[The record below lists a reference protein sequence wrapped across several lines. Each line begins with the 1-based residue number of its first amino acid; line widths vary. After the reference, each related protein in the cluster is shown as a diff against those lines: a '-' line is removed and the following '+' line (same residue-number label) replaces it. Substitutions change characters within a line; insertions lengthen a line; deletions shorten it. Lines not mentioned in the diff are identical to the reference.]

1 MYTINRER
9 VVIRV
14 EGLVF
19 VKLFGYHEYYDNFS
33 FHNELKPKLFVSVG
47 SDVAIHYLL
56 WQ

>member
-1 MYTINRER
+1 MINRER